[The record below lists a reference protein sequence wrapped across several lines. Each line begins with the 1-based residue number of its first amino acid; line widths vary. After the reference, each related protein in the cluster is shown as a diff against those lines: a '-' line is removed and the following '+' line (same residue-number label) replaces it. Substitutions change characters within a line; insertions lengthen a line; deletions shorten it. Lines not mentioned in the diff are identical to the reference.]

1 MERNRTQNIGAKGFD
16 NSEMTSNKPVAN
28 WILDGL
34 KVMGV
39 DSIIF
44 SPGSRNA
51 PFIIAASARTD
62 FKLRVVLDE
71 RSAAFQALGEI
82 VALGKPVAVCCTSG
96 SAIANYHP
104 AVLEAF
110 YSKLPLIVISADRPE
125 SRIGKGEGQSC
136 RQTDFFGAHIGASI
150 SVQEDIPELS
160 LKQSLSFL
168 SQQVLDTRAPIHLNV
183 AFQEPL
189 YDLMSKKST
198 MNFTVDRSKD
208 EVDLTRALHVLSQCD
223 SIAVIFGQLSH
234 EQSLKIRKDLSLGND
249 AFTCFVDPASGLL
262 DLPNTRPISE
272 LLSVAPQGM
281 ISMGGQ
287 WIDKAP
293 KFHLRALDLKVH
305 VHLDCYQSWN
315 VADAS
320 EFIHIALDQVP
331 VEFKL
336 KFKGQLIQSSSVK
349 KYYNRVDLLW
359 SDALVFKNVLHHIP
373 DWSHLHLANSTAVR
387 YFSFFNRP
395 VNLYANRGISG
406 IDGSLSTAIGASLA
420 RHKERHFC
428 IIGDQ
433 SFIYDSNALN
443 LPSLPL
449 NLTIIILNNSVG
461 AIFDWLPGKRALSSK
476 TQRLFANEQKVNFE
490 ALCSGFGV
498 AYICVTDQQQL
509 TDSMA
514 KQVSGTLVIE
524 ARTMDA
530 DNTAAYELLKRT

>member
-1 MERNRTQNIGAKGFD
+1 MEGNRTQNLGSKRLD
-16 NSEMTSNKPVAN
+16 NSQMTSSKPIAD

-34 KVMGV
+34 KIMGV

-51 PFIIAASARTD
+51 PFIIAASARID

-82 VALGKPVAVCCTSG
+82 EALGRPVAVCCTSG

-110 YSKLPLIVISADRPE
+110 YSKLPLIVISADRPA
-125 SRIGKGEGQSC
+125 SRIDKGEGQSC
-136 RQTDFFGAHIGASI
+136 RQMDFFNPHIGASI
-150 SVQEDIPELS
+150 SVQEDIRKLALEES
-160 LKQSLSFL
+160 LAFL
-168 SQQVLDTRAPIHLNV
+168 SQQVLDKRAPVHINV
-183 AFQEPL
+183 GFQEPL
-189 YDLMSKKST
+189 YDLMPKKTT
-198 MNFTVDRSKD
+198 MNFRV
-208 EVDLTRALHVLSQCD
+208 EHALHEIDLTGALYGLSQCD

-234 EQSLKIRKDLSLGND
+234 EQSLKMREDISSGKYS
-249 AFTCFVDPASGLL
+249 FTCFVDPLSGLL
-262 DLPNTRPISE
+262 DLPDTRPISE
-272 LLSVAPQGM
+272 LLSFAPQGI
-281 ISMGGQ
+281 ISIGGQ

-293 KFHLRALDLKVH
+293 KFHLRALHLKVH
-305 VHLDCYQSWN
+305 VHLDFYQSWD
-315 VADAS
+315 VTDAS
-320 EFIHIALDQVP
+320 EFIHIALDQFP
-331 VEFKL
+331 EEFEL
-336 KFKGQLIQSSSVK
+336 RLSEQLIKTSSAEK
-349 KYYNRVDLLW
+349 DYNGVELPW
-359 SDALVFKNVLHHIP
+359 SDALVFKNALHHIS

-420 RHKERHFC
+420 RQKERHFC

-443 LPSLPL
+443 LSSLPS
-449 NLTIIILNNSVG
+449 NLTIIILNNSIG
-461 AIFDWLPGKRALSSK
+461 AIFDWLPGNRALSSE

-490 ALCSGFGV
+490 SLCSGFGV
-498 AYICVTDQQQL
+498 SYICVTDQQEL
-509 TDSMA
+509 TNAMA
-514 KQVSGTLVIE
+514 EQVSGTLVIE